1 MEETLAAA
9 RARPV
14 EPVMPKVAVHD
25 GTAQV
30 LLPGDPGYDDV

>member
-1 MEETLAAA
+1 VEATLAAA

-14 EPVMPKVAVHD
+14 EQVMPKVAVLH

-30 LLPGDPGYDDV
+30 LLPGDPGYDDA